1 MDKISCRLIILDEAG
16 STCAKDVSGKLP
28 EVLLSRKHHSWSKPI
43 IEAVKEKYSLDIKV
57 LRTLSE
63 NKSTR
68 MQSCELLKKSLSTS
82 DLIWHTLDSAGINID
97 SLQDSN
103 VARSTPWVQP
113 GQSSEAENWVS
124 KTLSELNIS
133 QIGRLIQHR
142 VWSVSYVAYTETDI
156 GRIWF
161 KASPAHFA
169 AETTISH
176 WVSFTFPKNSP
187 RVIALDQTRNWMLM
201 RSFGTQQWDNSV
213 EKKSAES
220 YLKTLAQLQRDSAL
234 YTEDLTNIGLPIKYP
249 SLITNFINSIRKN
262 PANLQ
267 SLVGTKIMNQI
278 RSVLPEL
285 EKEARFLESSI
296 IPTGLEH
303 GDLDSGNVFIQC
315 DNPIFT
321 DWSDSSISHPF
332 YTLASFW
339 GVKINQGMIT
349 SSYLDEWAEYGSRKQ
364 LLNEYKSVGKTAAA
378 YRSASYLKLK
388 DKYPTGSWWEL
399 EPYLLQLLR
408 LIPSMSPLYEIKHS

>member
-1 MDKISCRLIILDEAG
+1 MDKISCRLIILDETG
-16 STCAKDVSGKLP
+16 SMCAKDVSGKLP
-28 EVLLSRKHHSWSKPI
+28 EVLLSRKHHSWSRPI
-43 IEAVKEKYSLDIKV
+43 VIAVKEKYGLDIKI

-68 MQSCELLKKSLSTS
+68 IQSCELLKKSLSTS

-113 GQSSEAENWVS
+113 GQNYEAENWVS

-176 WVSFTFPKNSP
+176 WLSSTFPKNTP
-187 RVIALDQTRNWMLM
+187 RVIAWDQTRNWMLM
-201 RSFGTQQWDNSV
+201 RSFGTQKWDNSIERKAV
-213 EKKSAES
+213 ES
-220 YLKTLAQLQRDSAL
+220 YLKNLAQLQRYSAL
-234 YTEDLTNIGLPIKYP
+234 YTEDLTNIGLSIKYP
-249 SLITNFINSIRKN
+249 SLITDFINSIRKN
-262 PANLQ
+262 PAKLQ
-267 SLVGTKIMNQI
+267 GLVGTKIMKQI

-285 EKEARFLESSI
+285 EKEAGFLESSI
-296 IPTGLEH
+296 IPIGLEH

-315 DNPIFT
+315 DKPIFT

-339 GVKINQGMIT
+339 GVKINQEMIT
-349 SSYLDEWAEYGSRKQ
+349 SSYLDERAEYGSPK
-364 LLNEYKSVGKTAAA
+364 LLLYE
-378 YRSASYLKLK
+378 YLKL
-388 DKYPTGSWWEL
+388 D
-399 EPYLLQLLR
+399 
-408 LIPSMSPLYEIKHS
+408 